1 MVIASNGDAQISV
14 DFENP
19 LESFCQDSRLAS
31 YAQAIEQRR
40 PDSDKKSD
48 VYPYFAEGEFFKGLR
63 CRFGFA
69 VDGFGSKETV
79 HEIVPASCEN
89 VFWVKQCK
97 QKFFGGWGPRFCRV
111 D

>member
-48 VYPYFAEGEFFKGLR
+48 VYPYFAEGEFLRVSDAGSGLQL
-63 CRFGFA
+63 
-69 VDGFGSKETV
+69 T
-79 HEIVPASCEN
+79 AS
-89 VFWVKQCK
+89 VQKKQYMK
-97 QKFFGGWGPRFCRV
+97 LYRHPVRMFFG
-111 D
+111 